1 MAKDLGS
8 RKIKRASNNPQATKD
23 GETLTISKE
32 EEERE
37 YEGGA
42 MPLSSTDNLY
52 PSSNQRPAALNFEK
66 ITQCNQQPYEEPP
79 ASNENY
85 FRKQVPVQQAV
96 QIPTQQ
102 YQQQQQYSI
111 NKQPT
116 VTNTSGCLF
125 SSCAVEYEYN
135 KELITEATEVSSISD
150 NDFLLDYVYRKEKEV
165 GATLLVEAY
174 GVSDN
179 IFETSTTH
187 EIITLGS
194 ERYFSNK
201 QETLNKERLDT
212 LMADIAKALS
222 TVGYYDLPL
231 IKKHTFSNKEG
242 NTNCIKAMSINTYE
256 FNAIMGLEDRFSN
269 LSSSTFEKENN
280 IFMRFQKS

>member
-23 GETLTISKE
+23 GETLIISKE

-52 PSSNQRPAALNFEK
+52 PSSNQRPATLNFEK
-66 ITQCNQQPYEEPP
+66 ITQYNQQPYEEPP

-85 FRKQVPVQQAV
+85 FHKQAPVK
-96 QIPTQQ
+96 IPTQQ
-102 YQQQQQYSI
+102 YQQQQHYPI

-150 NDFLLDYVYRKEKEV
+150 NDYLLSYVYEKEKEV

-174 GVSDN
+174 GVSDH

-231 IKKHTFSNKEG
+231 IKKHTFSSKEG
-242 NTNCIKAMSINTYE
+242 TTNCIRAMSINTYE
-256 FNAIMGLEDRFSN
+256 FNAIMGLQDRFEN
-269 LSSSTFEKENN
+269 LSSITFEK
-280 IFMRFQKS
+280 